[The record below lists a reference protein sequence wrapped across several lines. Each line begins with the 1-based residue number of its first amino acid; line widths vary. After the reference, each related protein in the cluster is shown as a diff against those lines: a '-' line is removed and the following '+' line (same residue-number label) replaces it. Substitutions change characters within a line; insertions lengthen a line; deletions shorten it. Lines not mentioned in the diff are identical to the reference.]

1 MRMPFRTATA
11 VATAAVLLAGAA
23 SAQAPARV
31 AKDAAAKDAAAPNQ
45 LTRAERDAGWRLLF
59 DGTSLQGWHGL
70 GWPEIPAAHWR
81 VVDGAIVKVAAK
93 DVPKGENGRPVPGGD
108 LISDATFG
116 DFELSWEWRVTPG
129 ANSGLK
135 YNVSEELSVSNG
147 QPEVLRRQQQQ
158 GGTPPRVSHSALGFE
173 YQMIDDDVHP
183 DGKLVKHKT
192 GDLYDLLSS
201 NERKR
206 VQPIGAWN
214 QSRIVVR
221 GTRGEHWLNGE
232 KVVEYDLATP
242 AMAEAI
248 AASKY
253 KVYPWFGERR
263 RGHIVLQD
271 HNDEVHFRS
280 IKIRELGDRRAGG
293 GR

>member
-1 MRMPFRTATA
+1 MITPFRTALA
-11 VATAAVLLAGAA
+11 AAVLLAGTA
-23 SAQAPARV
+23 SAQGPARV
-31 AKDAAAKDAAAPNQ
+31 TKDAGAANT

-59 DGTSLQGWHGL
+59 DGASLKGWRGL

-81 VVDGAIVKVAAK
+81 VVDGAIVKVASK

-116 DFELSWEWRVTPG
+116 DFELSWEWQATSG

-135 YNVSEELSVSNG
+135 YNVSEELSISNG
-147 QPEVLRRQQQQ
+147 QPEVLRRQQQ
-158 GGTPPRVSHSALGFE
+158 GGAAPRVSHSALGFE
-173 YQMIDDDVHP
+173 YQMIDDGVHP

-192 GDLYDLLSS
+192 GDLYDLISS

-206 VQPIGAWN
+206 VRPIGEWN
-214 QSRIVVR
+214 QSRIVFR
-221 GTRGEHWLNGE
+221 GTHGEHWLNGE
-232 KVVEYDLATP
+232 KVVEYDLGTP

-253 KVYPWFGERR
+253 NVYPWFGERR

-271 HNDEVHFRS
+271 HNDEVHFRN
-280 IKIRELGDRRAGG
+280 IKIRELGGSPGASR
-293 GR
+293 